1 MRLLSMTATFGS
13 LENAT
18 LTLHPGLN
26 VIEAP
31 NEWGKSTWCAFLLAM
46 LYGIDTRA
54 RSKSDTLA
62 DKTRYL
68 PWSGTPMAGR
78 MELLWE
84 GRRITLERWTHGR
97 TVFGE
102 FRAYETESGLPVP
115 ELTKE
120 NCGKALL
127 GVEREVFQRAGFL
140 RFSDLPV
147 TMDDALRRRLNA
159 LVTTGDENAAMDHLG
174 KTLRDLKN
182 KCRFNRSGLLPKAEQ
197 QRAEVESELANIAS
211 LAQQRAAILQRE
223 EALAAQA
230 GELEN
235 HRDALRY
242 AASQAH
248 ARRVQEAADAEVRA
262 AEALRAQKQ
271 VCAGLPTRAE
281 AEDTL
286 QAVSALARRQD
297 ALQARSLPTPPQPPA
312 SEIPSGVR
320 TEQAASDAAR
330 YTALQDQKR
339 RPTAL
344 LLAVLS
350 MLLAAAGGITF
361 PRSTVSGA
369 VLLALCAAFAVLALL
384 VHLRA
389 RREIAAQAA
398 EKAALLQKYAPLPPE
413 SWVTSATEQAE
424 AEAQYRASMQAYAA
438 AQAALSQERAALDA
452 DIRALCPAG
461 SPAAQAE
468 ICRQTLHA
476 WDMLEMRA
484 HAHADAARHAHD
496 LAALYQPAPPPA
508 LPDSRTETEAQTAQ
522 MLADTAAERT
532 QLQLRLG
539 QLQGQAEH
547 LGSEQALRQELADVN
562 ARIAALEQTSD
573 ALTLAMQTL
582 EQATQ
587 LLQRR
592 FAPQITRRTQELFSA
607 LTGGRYD
614 RLTLTQELAMD
625 TGAVGEPALHSIL
638 WRSSGTA
645 DQLYFALRLAVA
657 EALTPDAPLILDDAL
672 VRFDDTRLAAAMAL
686 LQDEAQQK
694 QILLFTCQSRERA
707 AAKM

>member
-18 LTLHPGLN
+18 LTLKPGLN

-78 MELLWE
+78 MELVWE

-120 NCGKALL
+120 NCGKTLL

-159 LVTTGDENAAMDHLG
+159 LVTTGDENTAMDHLG
-174 KTLRDLKN
+174 KTLHDLKN
-182 KCRFNRSGLLPKAEQ
+182 KCRFNRLGLLPQAER
-197 QRAEVESELANIAS
+197 QRAELESELAEISS
-211 LAQQRAAILQRE
+211 LAQQRAAILRRE
-223 EALAAQA
+223 ETLAALT

-248 ARRVQEAADAEVRA
+248 ARRVQEAAAAEVRA
-262 AEALRAQKQ
+262 AEALHAQEQ
-271 VCAGLPTRAE
+271 VCARLPSRAE
-281 AEDTL
+281 AAGTL
-286 QAVSALARRQD
+286 QTVAELARRQE
-297 ALQARSLPTPPQPPA
+297 ALQARSLPTPPQPPVSDVPA
-312 SEIPSGVR
+312 GIR
-320 TEQAASDAAR
+320 AEQAASDAAR
-330 YTALQDQKR
+330 YAALQTKKR
-339 RPTAL
+339 HPAAL
-344 LLAVLS
+344 LFAVFS
-350 MLLAAAGGITF
+350 VLLAAAGGIIL
-361 PRSTVSGA
+361 PRSTIPGA

-389 RREIAAQAA
+389 RRELAAQAA

-413 SWVTSATEQAE
+413 SWVTSTTEHAA
-424 AEAQYRASMQAYAA
+424 AEAQYHASVQAYAA
-438 AQAALSQERAALDA
+438 AQASLSRERAALDA
-452 DIRALCPAG
+452 DIRAACTAG
-461 SPAAQAE
+461 SPSAQAE
-468 ICRQTLHA
+468 ICRQVMHA
-476 WDMLEMRA
+476 WDTLEMLAR
-484 HAHADAARHAHD
+484 AHADAARHARD

-508 LPDSRTETEAQTAQ
+508 LPDSRTESDTRTAQ
-522 MLADTAAERT
+522 MLAETAAERT

-539 QLQGQAEH
+539 QIQGQAEH
-547 LGSEQALRQELADVN
+547 LRNEQTLRQALADVN
-562 ARIAALEQTSD
+562 ARIAALEQTVD

-592 FAPQITRRTQELFSA
+592 FAPQITRRTQALFSA

-672 VRFDDTRLAAAMAL
+672 VRFDDARLAAAMAL